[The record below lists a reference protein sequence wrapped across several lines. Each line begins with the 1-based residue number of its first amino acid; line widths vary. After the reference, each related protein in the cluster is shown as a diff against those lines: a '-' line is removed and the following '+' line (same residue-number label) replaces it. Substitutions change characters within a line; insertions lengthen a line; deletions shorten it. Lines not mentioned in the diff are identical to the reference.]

1 MVSSMAHEDDDAK
14 AQLCHRLVQG
24 RTSMDVTVC
33 QSTIT
38 IHQLVTTVELIPLQ
52 QSSSV
57 KCTNTHT
64 RSLASKG
71 VDQGYDSSIEQV
83 IT

>member
-24 RTSMDVTVC
+24 RASMDVTVC

-38 IHQLVTTVELIPLQ
+38 IHQLVTTVELIPL